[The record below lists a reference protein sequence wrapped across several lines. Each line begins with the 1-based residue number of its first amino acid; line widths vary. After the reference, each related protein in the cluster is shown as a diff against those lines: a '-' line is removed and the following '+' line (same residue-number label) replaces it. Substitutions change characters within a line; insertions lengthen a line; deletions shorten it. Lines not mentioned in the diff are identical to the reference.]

1 MKKVCTSL
9 RMISKIY
16 ILIKKVHF
24 DPRLHLTGLSAVN
37 VQMKWSKLKVAK
49 RKAILS
55 IRKIIDVSCF
65 STGSRP
71 LNLIANYAKNSLVTV
86 HHFQILFFICKPY
99 IIVALMLMAKFNVF

>member
-24 DPRLHLTGLSAVN
+24 DPRLHLTGLAAVN
-37 VQMKWSKLKVAK
+37 VQMKWSKLKVTE

-55 IRKIIDVSCF
+55 IRKIIDVRCF
-65 STGSRP
+65 FTGSRP

-86 HHFQILFFICKPY
+86 HHFQILFLFANHI
-99 IIVALMLMAKFNVF
+99 LL